1 VLFFVGTLAKR
12 PHTLGGFDMQRNDLP
27 AAKNHPGLPE
37 LSIAFFSAEVDRALW
52 K

>member
-12 PHTLGGFDMQRNDLP
+12 PHTPGGFDMQRNDVP
-27 AAKNHPGLPE
+27 AAKNRPGLPE